1 MHVSVVEELQREP
14 FPMHQT
20 TATVVGESTRQEKK
34 DRTREIQY
42 MTQEERNTMLVVLSS
57 YMPYNVMVEYDYG
70 DGVKRSTEF
79 HGNYYYLLSTGK
91 LQWKDFK
98 PYLRSLSSM
107 TEEEKKELSKKY
119 VWNIWTGQI
128 QIRYHSQGCWD
139 DETEC
144 PTEEYIELFNWL
156 NKNKFDYRGLI
167 EKGQAIEAPK
177 DLYRK

>member
-1 MHVSVVEELQREP
+1 
-14 FPMHQT
+14 
-20 TATVVGESTRQEKK
+20 
-34 DRTREIQY
+34 
-42 MTQEERNTMLVVLSS
+42 MTQEEKDLLLRDLLPRLQYEVKIHTWYGEIVTSDINTFSIG
-57 YMPYNVMVEYDYG
+57 YDEI
-70 DGVKRSTEF
+70 DIEQ
-79 HGNYYYLLSTGK
+79 LAEM
-91 LQWKDFK
+91 K

-156 NKNKFDYRGLI
+156 NAHHFDYRRLI
-167 EKGQAIEAPK
+167 EKGLAIEAPEGM
-177 DLYRK
+177 YNII

>member
-1 MHVSVVEELQREP
+1 MYYWWIIFQNDNN
-14 FPMHQT
+14 
-20 TATVVGESTRQEKK
+20 QEKL
-34 DRTREIQY
+34 DLI
-42 MTQEERNTMLVVLSS
+42 MTQEEKDLLLRDLLPRLQYEVKIHTWYGEIVTSDINTFSIG
-57 YMPYNVMVEYDYG
+57 YDEI
-70 DGVKRSTEF
+70 DIEQ
-79 HGNYYYLLSTGK
+79 LAEM
-91 LQWKDFK
+91 K

-156 NKNKFDYRGLI
+156 NAHHFDYRRLI
-167 EKGQAIEAPK
+167 EKGLAIEAPEGM
-177 DLYRK
+177 YNII